1 MSNKYYFV
9 FQVSPDGSIDG
20 NLYLKEELALK
31 AFSNGIMFT
40 KGTLTLQDLLCA
52 LFTFEAIARSK
63 DMIYIVVDEEEFHK
77 FRDWLSFRGATV
89 RIQV

>member
-20 NLYLKEELALK
+20 NVYAKEEHALK
-31 AFSNGIMFT
+31 AFNNGIMFV
-40 KGTLTLQDLLCA
+40 KGVLTLQDLLCA
-52 LFTFEAIARSK
+52 VFTFNEIKRSK
-63 DMIYIVVDEEEFHK
+63 DMLYIVVDEEEFHK
-77 FRDWLSFRGATV
+77 FRDWLSFRGATI

>member
-20 NLYLKEELALK
+20 NVYLKQELADK
-31 AFSNGIMFT
+31 TFNNGIMFT

-52 LFTFEAIARSK
+52 LFTFEEIKRSK